1 MPKGLVQ
8 QEIKPR
14 LLPHLLLSAACL
26 EPLTTNELMA
36 RADRHVAGLVEL
48 NAAQKHVRDLMRR
61 GYLQP
66 CERRDQQRT
75 YTLTRL
81 GEDVL
86 DRLGVA

>member
-1 MPKGLVQ
+1 MK
-8 QEIKPR
+8 QEIKPHH
-14 LLPHLLLSAACL
+14 LPHLLLSGACL

-36 RADRHVAGLVEL
+36 RADQRVAGLIEL

-61 GYLQP
+61 GYLRP
-66 CERRDQQRT
+66 CERREQQRT

-86 DRLGVA
+86 DKLEAM